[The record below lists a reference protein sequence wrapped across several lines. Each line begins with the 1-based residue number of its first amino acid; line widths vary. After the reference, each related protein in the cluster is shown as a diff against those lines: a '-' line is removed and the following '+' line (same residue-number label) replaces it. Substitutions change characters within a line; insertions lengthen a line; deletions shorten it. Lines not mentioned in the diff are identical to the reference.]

1 MWLPTKTRD
10 GKSPCRLR
18 GSSTCCVSST
28 HAVPSRG
35 ITTPRRTTSPASA
48 AVWHQKRVR
57 GHRRRQRIDE
67 KSNCTM
73 STRQSTPKARITRRA
88 LTYARATQ
96 PTLAGRAR
104 KAAATATERLGGSG
118 VRPLRIQYHG
128 QRPNIRN
135 APPPTNTT
143 RANNTT
149 TDTTTDTTGGGGY
162 SVRSKKEAQKLLAC
176 VSSNER

>member
-10 GKSPCRLR
+10 DKSPCRLR

-67 KSNCTM
+67 KSNCTV
-73 STRQSTPKARITRRA
+73 STRQSTSKASITRRA
-88 LTYARATQ
+88 LTYARATHNQHWPGGHAKQQ
-96 PTLAGRAR
+96 PPPPSASEAAECGRYGSNTTGNGQTSATLHRQQ
-104 KAAATATERLGGSG
+104 TQHEQTT
-118 VRPLRIQYHG
+118 
-128 QRPNIRN
+128 QRP
-135 APPPTNTT
+135 T
-143 RANNTT
+143 RQRTQQ
-149 TDTTTDTTGGGGY
+149 GGGDTP
-162 SVRSKKEAQKLLAC
+162 
-176 VSSNER
+176 